1 MNKFAIR
8 LLTLTI
14 YATAVVAVPTIT
26 PVRAAADGGQ
36 HVKKHKKTHI
46 SPSVGAPKASNQ
58 APYYANPSDNPDRKV
73 SY

>member
-1 MNKFAIR
+1 MNKSVIR

-14 YATAVVAVPTIT
+14 YATTLVAVPTVT
-26 PVRAAADGGQ
+26 PASAATDGSQ
-36 HVKKHKKTHI
+36 HLKKHKKTHN
-46 SPSVGAPKASNQ
+46 SPRVEPPKASNQ